1 MEIVK
6 NNSVLKNDS
15 SVQPDLV
22 FTSKSS
28 GRQDFKDAKFYI
40 AILPYIV
47 ITYALIF
54 DLWQFSWIV
63 FLLAS
68 PFTILLPV
76 ILILF
81 NRHRRNNENT
91 IWEFHND
98 KMISKRKDGSIK
110 NEYMYA
116 EIRNWDER
124 KRFGVKS
131 RAYGAEDN
139 YTELVFWMNDDR
151 HDGIKETD
159 YSNYAQMS
167 GFFME
172 RLFELGKSEI
182 R

>member
-28 GRQDFKDAKFYI
+28 GRQDFKDAKFYLTV
-40 AILPYIV
+40 LPYIAIFYV
-47 ITYALIF
+47 LILDF
-54 DLWQFSWIV
+54 WQLRWII
-63 FLLAS
+63 FFRYS
-68 PFTILLPV
+68 PFTILLP
-76 ILILF
+76 ILLIIII
-81 NRHRRNNENT
+81 RQKRKNENT
-91 IWEFHND
+91 VWEFHND
-98 KMISKRKDGSIK
+98 KMISKRPDGRIK
-110 NEYMYA
+110 KEYLYSN
-116 EIRNWDER
+116 IRNWDER
-124 KRFGVKS
+124 KRLGTRSK
-131 RAYGAEDN
+131 AYGVEEN
-139 YTELVFWMNDDR
+139 YTELVFWMNDDS
-151 HDGIKETD
+151 HDGFKETD